1 MKRLE
6 FVGSSLSELKE
17 FPAEARRAA
26 GFELSFVQQG
36 LEPSDWKPVSAVGTG
51 IREIRIHV
59 LGEEWR
65 VLYVAKCAEAIY
77 VLHVFQ
83 KKTQKTR
90 REDIDL
96 ARARYRL
103 IGGRT

>member
-6 FVGSSLSELKE
+6 FVGSSLDDLKK
-17 FPAEARRAA
+17 FPREARRAA

-36 LEPSDWKPVSAVGTG
+36 LEPSDWKPVSAVGAG
-51 IREIRIHV
+51 VREIRVHV
-59 LGEEWR
+59 LGEWR
-65 VLYVAKCAEAIY
+65 MIYVAKFAAAIY

-90 REDIDL
+90 REDIEL
-96 ARARYRL
+96 ARARYGQ
-103 IGGRT
+103 IGERS